1 MRDDGEEAVDYLNDG
16 QNVDCSGWKRF
27 LEMIVVRSH
36 HRVLDQQVDGRR
48 RWGSSGGRGG
58 HVLCW
63 LRIHDE
69 KARFSSSTNEKTL
82 NLQKFQ
88 CECSFQRDALIYL
101 LRN

>member
-1 MRDDGEEAVDYLNDG
+1 VKLKRHKNFTKPKFVYVRDDGAEAADDLSDG

-48 RWGSSGGRGG
+48 RRGSSGGRGG
-58 HVLCW
+58 HVLRW

-69 KARFSSSTNEKTL
+69 DETL
-82 NLQKFQ
+82 GKG
-88 CECSFQRDALIYL
+88 SFLEYK
-101 LRN
+101 